1 MKIFASKRAA
11 EGSLAFKLSPVAAG
25 CAVFLALMAGVVHAQ
40 EVQPA
45 AADTAKADTAKVDAD
60 GKPVQVVQ
68 SVVVT
73 GIRRGIEDAI
83 SVKKDSTSIVEAVS
97 AEDIGKLP
105 DASIAESIARLPGLA
120 AQRVAGRAQVISVR
134 GLSPDFSTTLLNGR
148 EQVSTGDNRSVE
160 FDQYPSELLSGV
172 TIYKTPDAS
181 LVGQGLS
188 GTIDMQ
194 TVRPLSFATRT
205 VAMNARMEKNSIGSI
220 ANAKSTGNR
229 FSISYIDQFF
239 DRTVGVALGFAH
251 LDSPILAHE
260 TGLYEPWKTDSRPG
274 VPAGTYIMDG
284 IKSVARSGESKRDGL
299 MGVLQYRPSKDWTS
313 TIDAY
318 ASNFH
323 AEATENQLEINL
335 GGWNGGFTPGLMYD
349 PVTTSNG
356 VLTGGT
362 ANNVYPLVRG
372 MYNDR
377 HDTIRATG
385 WRNDFK
391 VAGVA
396 LVADLSYSKAVRN
409 ELSLEN
415 NSQLSDPSGTSA
427 AYLDNVGLTLGT
439 GGFPTI
445 VPTRDYS
452 NPANLYVQN
461 TIYGSGYGK
470 TPHVED
476 ELKSFKLAA
485 NIPMSGALADVIPSV
500 DVGVNVSDR
509 NKGKSQPEGAITM
522 KGAPFTVPADMQY
535 APVDLGF
542 SGTGFIPAWNVP
554 AVVAKYMDF
563 NPSSDLSYL
572 ISKAWNVHEK
582 ITTSFV
588 QANLDHDF
596 GAVSLRGN
604 AGVQVQRTDQSSDA
618 NYWDGTAPV
627 GSQVKPVHD
636 GKVYTDVLPSMNLA
650 FGLPDDQTI
659 RFAAA
664 KQVARPRVDQLRSA
678 LDFGVS
684 NVDFKP
690 GGSGGNAQLNPW
702 RANALDISYEKYFGK
717 KAYIAAAAFHKKLT
731 SYIYTQTKTYDFSA
745 YIPGTIA
752 QTQYGN
758 YTAPY
763 NGQGGTLKGIELSGS
778 LPLNMVTP
786 MLDGFGVVASATFSD
801 STIKIQDPSSS
812 IGQDIPLPGLS
823 KNVSNLTVYYEKNGF
838 ETRVSQRRR
847 SDFVGEIGNF
857 AADRALRYVVG
868 EKVIDLQLGYTF
880 ENGPMKGLG
889 LLLQVNNLTN
899 SAYETYA
906 ARRDQQLEYQKYGRT
921 LLMGV
926 NYKF

>member
-11 EGSLAFKLSPVAAG
+11 GTKQGSLVFKLSPVAAG
-25 CAVFLALMAGVVHAQ
+25 CAVFVSALSANVYAQSTTTAQATDAPMATV
-40 EVQPA
+40 
-45 AADTAKADTAKVDAD
+45 T
-60 GKPVQVVQ
+60 
-68 SVVVT
+68 VT

-83 SVKKDSTSIVEAVS
+83 SVKKDATSIVEAIS

-105 DASIAESIARLPGLA
+105 DVSIAESIARLPGLA
-120 AQRVAGRAQVISVR
+120 AQRVGGRAQVISVR

-188 GTIDMQ
+188 GTLDMQ
-194 TVRPLSFATRT
+194 TVRPLSFAGRT
-205 VAMNARMEKNSIGSI
+205 VAMNARAEKNSLGSI

-229 FSISYIDQFF
+229 FSVSYIDQFLN
-239 DRTVGVALGFAH
+239 RTLGVAIGFAH
-251 LDSPILAHE
+251 LDSPVLTHE
-260 TGLYEPWKTDSRPG
+260 TGMYEPWKTDSRPG

-284 IKSVARSGESKRDGL
+284 IKSVGRSGDNKRDGL

-313 TIDAY
+313 TVDMY

-323 AEATENQLEINL
+323 REETANQIEVNL
-335 GGWNGGFTPGLMYD
+335 SGYNGNTAKTMNYN
-349 PVTTSNG
+349 PVTTANG

-377 HDTIRATG
+377 HDQIRATG
-385 WRNDFK
+385 WNNEFHFDGFK
-391 VAGVA
+391 
-396 LVADLSYSKAVRN
+396 LVADVSYSKAKRD

-415 NSQLSDPSGTSA
+415 NAQISSA
-427 AYLDNVGLTLGT
+427 TAGDDSTPFLDNVGLTFGT
-439 GGFPTI
+439 GGFPTLHGA
-445 VPTRDYS
+445 RDYS
-452 NPANLYVQN
+452 NPSNLYIRN

-470 TPHVED
+470 VPHVDD

-485 NIPMSGALADVIPSV
+485 NIPLKGGIGDYIASV
-500 DVGVNVSDR
+500 DLGVNYSDR
-509 NKGKSQPEGAITM
+509 SKRKRQPEGSIDM
-522 KGAPFTVPADMQY
+522 KGAGFLIPNNLQY

-542 SGTGFIPAWNVP
+542 SGSGTIPAWNVP
-554 AVVAKYMDF
+554 AVVSQYMAFAPTDTK
-563 NPSSDLSYL
+563 DYL
-572 ISKAWNVHEK
+572 ISKAWDVKEK

-588 QANLDHDF
+588 QANLDHDYGSF
-596 GAVSLRGN
+596 NLRGN
-604 AGVQVQRTDQSSDA
+604 IGVQVQSTDQSSAA
-618 NYWDGTAPV
+618 NYWDGTAPA
-627 GSQVKPVHD
+627 GSQVKPAND
-636 GKVYTDVLPSMNLA
+636 GKTYTDVLPSMNLA
-650 FGLPDDQTI
+650 FGLSNDQTV

-664 KQVARPRVDQLRSA
+664 KQVARPRVDQLRSS

-690 GGSGGNAQLNPW
+690 GGSGGNAKLDPW
-702 RANALDISYEKYFGK
+702 RANALDLSYEKYFGK
-717 KAYIAAAAFHKKLT
+717 KAYLAAAFFHKKLT
-731 SYIYTQTKTYDFSA
+731 SYIYTQTQTYDFSK

-752 QTQYGN
+752 KTQYGN

-763 NGQGGTLKGIELSGS
+763 NGQGGTLKGVELSGS
-778 LPLNMVTP
+778 MPLNLITP
-786 MLDGFGVVASATFSD
+786 VLDGFGVIASATYSD
-801 STIKIQDPSSS
+801 SSIKIKDPSSS
-812 IGQDIPLPGLS
+812 IGEDIPLPGLS
-823 KNVSNLTVYYEKNGF
+823 KRTTNLTVYYEKAGF
-838 ETRVSQRRR
+838 EARVSQRKR

-857 AADRALRYVVG
+857 SADRALRYVVG
-868 EKVIDLQLGYTF
+868 ENVVDAQIGYTF
-880 ENGPMKGLG
+880 DSGMLKNVG

-899 SAYETYA
+899 AAYETYA
-906 ARRDQQLEYQKYGRT
+906 ARPDQQLEYQKYGRT
-921 LLMGV
+921 VLLGV